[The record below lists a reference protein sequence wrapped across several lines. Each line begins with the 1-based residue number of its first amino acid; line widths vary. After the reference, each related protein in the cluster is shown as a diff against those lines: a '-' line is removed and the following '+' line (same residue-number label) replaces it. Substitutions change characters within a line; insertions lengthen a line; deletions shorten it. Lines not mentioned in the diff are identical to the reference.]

1 MSALALKGDRKKG
14 KALRALPLVSHE
26 RAKTVVE
33 RERKKRT
40 RIFPPVSG
48 AKSVRRK
55 RKIRATERYGGKGVS
70 LTIPEFS
77 RRLAWKQESTGE
89 FVKRQTTEQ
98 PQNNRSTEAKNTD
111 TITNPALLVTNETN
125 TKTDIGCG
133 DVSTSVEPAN
143 SAPRD

>member
-89 FVKRQTTEQ
+89 FVKIQTIEH
-98 PQNNRSTEAKNTD
+98 PQNDKIDKNAKTL
-111 TITNPALLVTNETN
+111 TP
-125 TKTDIGCG
+125 
-133 DVSTSVEPAN
+133 
-143 SAPRD
+143 